1 MVGRSVKQLTAAV
14 FYNRANV
21 EPAQEYGF
29 DLDQTSNGLT
39 DKRATGHC
47 IHFL

>member
-21 EPAQEYGF
+21 EPAQKSGF
-29 DLDQTSNGLT
+29 DLNQTFDGLE
-39 DKRATGHC
+39 DKRPIAWR